1 MEGEKV
7 LAADGRGGSLV
18 VVEVEGMDGVARRI
32 QLWDD
37 CEPDWR
43 ALVCDKAGVPAQT
56 PAGAESPSVVGCRSC
71 DSIGGVRASLFDTV
85 LGGDLADS
93 ILMRLGPAA
102 LALLSAASR
111 LMRARCRC
119 DALWIRHWRVA
130 WIRTQIA
137 AAAAAKPAA
146 SASASARPGETQGI
160 KPAEMSAIIK
170 AAVGGGGGGSR
181 EDTEDA
187 DGFDGYLESI
197 VAGARASGQLM
208 SVRQMCWPR
217 HMGQWKVGELQ
228 VVYGYRMA
236 ARRQVRTAWE
246 LGAQF
251 FSAASLGPGLT
262 DPQLWDLERCGS
274 AASLIH
280 SAWPSVRVRRLII
293 DARCVS

>member
-1 MEGEKV
+1 MPYY
-7 LAADGRGGSLV
+7 GRGGSQV

-56 PAGAESPSVVGCRSC
+56 PAATESPSVACCRSC
-71 DSIGGVRASLFDTV
+71 DNIGGVRASLFDTV

-119 DALWIRHWRVA
+119 DGLWIRHWRVA
-130 WIRTQIA
+130 WIRTRIA

-146 SASASARPGETQGI
+146 SSSSSARPWETQGI
-160 KPAEMSAIIK
+160 QPAEMSATIK

-181 EDTEDA
+181 EDKADT
-187 DGFDGYLESI
+187 DGFDGYFESI
-197 VAGARASGQLM
+197 VAGARASGQIM
-208 SVRQMCWPR
+208 SVRQ
-217 HMGQWKVGELQ
+217 HIGKWKVGELQ
-228 VVYGYRMA
+228 VLYGYRMA
-236 ARRQVRTAWE
+236 ARRQVRTAWD

-251 FSAASLGPGLT
+251 FSAASLRPGLT
-262 DPQLWDLERCGS
+262 DPQLWDLERSGS
-274 AASLIH
+274 AAFLIR
-280 SAWPSVRVRRLII
+280 SAWPFVRVRRLII